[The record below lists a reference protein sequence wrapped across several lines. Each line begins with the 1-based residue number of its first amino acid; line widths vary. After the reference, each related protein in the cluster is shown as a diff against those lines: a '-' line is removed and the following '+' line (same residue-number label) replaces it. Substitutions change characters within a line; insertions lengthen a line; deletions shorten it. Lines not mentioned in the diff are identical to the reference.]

1 MKIMYFPM
9 EDEIHLEL
17 YKFLGSCV
25 GEKSNEKYFKVE
37 IKGNEI
43 NMKNRRLDAR
53 SKHQR
58 WP

>member
-1 MKIMYFPM
+1 M